1 MQKIIT
7 DKKPFVTERTER
19 VTLNEEAYPSYTGTV
34 DEALT
39 KLAREKQIPE
49 GLQPKRM
56 IQQNGLF
63 QQMTWEFHWFEVLL

>member
-19 VTLNEEAYPSYTGTV
+19 VTLNEEAYLSYTGTV
-34 DEALT
+34 DEALS